1 MPSLDQL
8 EAKRKEIERQIRDKK
23 REEAKRRDAADAKL
37 YVGFAKKVVAKYGGD
52 SADATERIE
61 HALVELGLAQAP
73 QGRRGVEPATLAQPS
88 PLLSQQHEQPVHQ
101 TQQWGTEQH

>member
-23 REEAKRRDAADAKL
+23 REEARKRDAADAKL
-37 YVGFAKKVVAKYGGD
+37 YVGFAKKVVAKYGGE
-52 SADATERIE
+52 ATDATERIE

-73 QGRRGVEPATLAQPS
+73 QGRRGVEPAAQQAQPH
-88 PLLSQQHEQPVHQ
+88 PAPVQQGEPVHQ
-101 TQQWGTEQH
+101 PQQWGNEQH